1 MPVTTDTTMCVSF
14 LSCTSIRM
22 RTEIST
28 HVLAEKAYQR
38 DLHLLRIRQLSCHT
52 TWISFSHLQPSN
64 TVESEEG
71 QVTRLTGFSG
81 FSNISMVYSMTM
93 SSSTPE
99 SSVTVCV
106 IQGLMTTRSSAVSM
120 EDRG

>member
-1 MPVTTDTTMCVSF
+1 
-14 LSCTSIRM
+14 M
-22 RTEIST
+22 RSEISA
-28 HVLAEKAYQR
+28 HIIAEKAYQR

-64 TVESEEG
+64 TVESDEG
-71 QVTRLTGFSG
+71 RVSRLTGFSG

-106 IQGLMTTRSSAVSM
+106 IQGLMTTRSSAGGK
-120 EDRG
+120 EDQE